1 MEFDSQNTN
10 AQNPI
15 GIAKKIAGKRHPRLD
30 FQVPKPNARK
40 PAAIAKRNTIS
51 HIRSPTNHP
60 LMSNKKNPAPIVK
73 YHQAKSR
80 ARSPFP
86 MFMFTLDASMPLQVP
101 AGLVILWSS
110 FK

>member
-40 PAAIAKRNTIS
+40 PAAIAKRNTIN

-86 MFMFTLDASMPLQVP
+86 MFMFTLDAFYAL
-101 AGLVILWSS
+101 AGACLVL
-110 FK
+110 